1 MAMFRNSFNPT
12 TLGIQ
17 TNPFMQQAY
26 RQYTGRPTGQLG
38 MRQATETNALMMNM
52 LNTEKDPEVRRAL
65 EDWIRSGGA
74 ENMSPQQASMAILQR
89 AEQMRA
95 ENQNTANVRNTL
107 QVLGREVGTENL
119 PPELIERFGLDSS
132 TPFGT
137 RADQLRADVLRRAAR
152 ARVGQEQAGIGRAQE
167 LAARGGMPVNEQD
180 LQAIKNRVATMSA
193 RSTGDELGTLRGQT
207 EGWRQQN
214 VGRLSQALQN
224 TTYQPSDYNLPG
236 AAERPQAGTINQP
249 SQVSQQPTRYGVR
262 FTPGRELPGVYA
274 QRRARAAKKGLFG

>member
-1 MAMFRNSFNPT
+1 
-12 TLGIQ
+12 
-17 TNPFMQQAY
+17 
-26 RQYTGRPTGQLG
+26 
-38 MRQATETNALMMNM
+38 
-52 LNTEKDPEVRRAL
+52 
-65 EDWIRSGGA
+65 
-74 ENMSPQQASMAILQR
+74 
-89 AEQMRA
+89 
-95 ENQNTANVRNTL
+95 
-107 QVLGREVGTENL
+107 
-119 PPELIERFGLDSS
+119 
-132 TPFGT
+132 
-137 RADQLRADVLRRAAR
+137 
-152 ARVGQEQAGIGRAQE
+152 
-167 LAARGGMPVNEQD
+167 MPVNEQD

-224 TTYQPSDYNLPG
+224 TTYQPSDYNLLG